1 MKLRVFLLTLSAV
14 VVSQCVLA
22 VPARPGFSV
31 YRTADGTE
39 VSLEMV
45 GDEFGH
51 WLEDIDGN
59 TYHLTDDG
67 TVVKSAQTVA
77 QLSKARKSSPRYQA
91 SRPHRA
97 VGTVNLAPRG
107 IVILVNFKD
116 VSMKSTNNQSAFN
129 ELMNGANYTYR
140 GTYNS
145 VREYFKAQSNG
156 QYIPDFDVYGPVTI
170 SNNYAY
176 YGANIDNEKG
186 EDRYAANV
194 VVEAVKAVDAQYDVD
209 FTQYNNDG
217 DSYIDFVYVIY
228 AGKGEA
234 DGGAASTIWPH
245 NWDLESAYYFGN
257 CTYTK
262 ANRKVDGLYINN
274 YAMSGEIDGQSGY
287 RASIGTIA
295 HEFGHVLGLPDLYD
309 TDYSTNRSNKL
320 TPGKYD
326 IMDQGSYNGMDSG
339 GYSDVGTCPPNYSP
353 WERFFLGWETPVNL
367 GTTPANL
374 IFYPL
379 GSSNYTCY
387 QVNSSGNYQSCT
399 STGLQYYIENRQQT
413 GWDSYLPGHGMLV
426 WKLNY
431 NASYWEDNAPNIT
444 SNGNPHYT
452 LVSAYGTQ
460 INYAYNTY
468 PGSQSVTEWKSISA
482 RPVTSISE
490 SGGIVTAKYMGGSTT
505 ITKYEQELSYFTAV
519 NYETAG
525 LAGDYEVYLYD
536 PNGSLFAIADITTGN
551 DYSLAGTFS
560 VGTEAGAQYNS
571 TIYIDGERQSVT
583 SGNITFKYLGK
594 SGETDIYQVTATD
607 WYIPSLGIYYDMYG
621 TVYGNAVWKTPFVNC
636 GYTTDGCDDAI
647 ISVTDEFDNRCGDNL
662 KWELSAD
669 QKTLTITGYG
679 DMWDFT
685 LTDMTDNTIP
695 WVYAYTTIETVVLP
709 DGITSIGDYAFFNHR
724 QLTNI
729 SLPAS
734 LTRLGTYAFARNA
747 FTSLTIPD
755 AVTTIGDYAFA
766 YAVNLTAFNI
776 PKDVTSLGID
786 LFIGCSS
793 LTQIN
798 YNAVNAQIS
807 DTYTT
812 ENPFYSIR
820 SQITTFAFGNEVE
833 VIPAGLCYGMTN
845 LSPITLPAA
854 LTTLNG
860 NAFYGCSS
868 LTSITIPKN
877 MNYIG
882 KDVFAGCSQLTSV
895 IWNAKT
901 CQLAGTNTA
910 NTPFRSI
917 CEQITS
923 FTIGD
928 DVEVLPVGCCFGMT
942 KLTSVTIPAQLSSL
956 SVYCFN
962 TCSSLQTVRFE
973 SSMPPSVHS
982 SAFTGIPSTA
992 IAQVPCGAKSAY
1004 ETTSMPF
1011 ASYTTFGEFPYTVT
1025 LDVQEKGTGT
1035 VEWLFTP
1042 DCDNNEG
1049 IVEAT
1054 EAEGY
1059 TFSQWSDGNEENPR
1073 TLTVNEDMTLTAI
1086 FTRNQYTVTFQDEDG
1101 TVLQSDLWYYGETPA
1116 YNGNEP
1122 TKQADAEYTYIFA
1135 GWDKDIASVTEDAT
1149 YTAVYSSERNQYTIT
1164 FADED
1169 GTVLQSDLWYYGET
1183 PAYNGNDP
1191 TKEPDAEY
1199 TYIFAGWDKDIA
1211 TVTEDAT
1218 YTAVYESEQNQYTV
1232 TFVDEDGTVLES
1244 NWWYYGETPIYRG
1257 AEPTKDA
1264 DDEYTYTFAGW
1275 ANAESVYPLG
1285 TNLPEVTG
1293 EATYTAVYESERN
1306 QYTVTFQDEDGT
1318 VLESNLWYYGET
1330 PIYNG
1335 TNYNGANP
1343 TKDADDEYTYT
1354 FAGWANAES
1363 VYPLGTNLPEVTG
1376 EATYTAVYES
1386 ERNQYTVTFVDE
1398 DGTVLESNL
1407 WYYGETPIY
1416 RGGDPTKDADDEY
1429 TYTFAGWA
1437 NAENVYPLGTN
1448 LPDVT
1453 GEATYTATYA
1463 ATKNLSMNIVLEEN
1477 KDADYYTQF
1486 AEDYNGV
1493 TVQTATLNRQ
1503 FGQNK
1508 WSTICLPFDVKK
1520 GVMMSL
1526 GLYGRVFEYRY
1537 TEQLG
1542 EGTVQLFFSVAQSI
1556 EAGKGYIVSA
1566 NAKLAA
1572 KTAFVFTNVTINTD
1586 ADLLSGY
1593 DITALEGYNDGSGRS
1608 SIYLVGSQRTGLLKA
1623 TNNGVTYLGLS
1634 NNKLYSPNQTTGTSI
1649 RAYRG
1654 FFRSLVPLNIQ
1665 RVRIVAEGEPV
1676 VEMQVVDGSQT
1687 VISGDNEVRKFAD
1700 KGILYIERG
1709 GTLYNAQGQRI
1720 E

>member
-1 MKLRVFLLTLSAV
+1 MRFKMSLLAISAFFI
-14 VVSQCVLA
+14 SQLLFA
-22 VPARPGFSV
+22 VPARPGWRV
-31 YRTADGTE
+31 YHTVEGEE
-39 VSLEMV
+39 VTLQMV

-51 WLEDIDGN
+51 WLENKEGVA
-59 TYHLTDDG
+59 YHLTDDG
-67 TVVKSAQTVA
+67 TVVKSEMTVA
-77 QLSKARKSSPRYQA
+77 QLSNARKSSPRYLA
-91 SRPHRA
+91 SLPRKTA
-97 VGTVNLAPRG
+97 GNINLAPRG
-107 IVILVNFKD
+107 LVILVNYQNL
-116 VSMKSTNNQSAFN
+116 SIKSANSQSAFN
-129 ELMNGANYTYR
+129 QMMNASSYTYR
-140 GTYNS
+140 GTHNS
-145 VREYFKAQSNG
+145 VREYFKAQSRG

-170 SNNYAY
+170 SQNYAY
-176 YGANIDNEKG
+176 YGSNTNNKQG
-186 EDRYAANV
+186 EDMYPGDI
-194 VVEAVKAVDAQYDVD
+194 VVEAVKAVDEQYDVD
-209 FTQYNNDG
+209 FSLYNNDG
-217 DSYIDFVYVIY
+217 DNYIDFVYIIY

-234 DGGAASTIWPH
+234 DGGAANTIWPH

-257 CTYTK
+257 CTYAK
-262 ANRKVDGLYINN
+262 SQRKVDGLYINN
-274 YAMSGEIDGQSGY
+274 YAMSGELDGQSGQ
-287 RASIGTIA
+287 RSSVGTIC

-309 TDYSTNRSNKL
+309 TDYSTNRTQSL
-320 TPGKYD
+320 TPGYYD
-326 IMDQGSYNGMDSG
+326 IMDQGSYSGDDSS
-339 GYSDVGTCPPNYSP
+339 GYENVGTCPPNYSP
-353 WERFFLGWETPVNL
+353 LERCYLGWDTPVNP
-367 GTTPANL
+367 GTDPANL
-374 IFYPL
+374 ILYPSE
-379 GSSNYTCY
+379 SSNYKCY
-387 QVNSSGNYQSCT
+387 QINSSGQYQECT
-399 STGLQYYIENRQQT
+399 TQAVNYYIENRQQT

-426 WKLNY
+426 WKSNF
-431 NASYWEDNAPNIT
+431 NTSYWNDNAPNNT

-452 LVSAYGTQ
+452 LVSAYGTA

-468 PGSQSVTEWKSISA
+468 PGSQGVTSWTTLSS
-482 RPVTSISE
+482 RQVTSITE
-490 SGGIVTAKYMGGSTT
+490 SGGIVTAKYMGGVETVN
-505 ITKYEQELSYFTAV
+505 KDEQELLYYTAV
-519 NYETAG
+519 NNETANIS
-525 LAGDYEVYLYD
+525 GDYSVYLYT
-536 PNGSLFAIADITTGN
+536 PEGSLFALAEIITGD
-551 DYSLAGTFS
+551 DYSLAGTYS
-560 VGTEAGAQYNS
+560 VGVNSGATYNS
-571 TIYIDGERQSVT
+571 QIYLDGQYYEVT
-583 SGNITFKYLGK
+583 SGEITLTYKGKYTDN
-594 SGETDIYQVTATD
+594 EDIYEVTATD
-607 WYIPSLGIYYDMYG
+607 WYVPSLGIYYDMYG
-621 TVYGNAVWKTPFVNC
+621 TIYGNAVWKTPFVNC
-636 GYTTDGCDDAI
+636 GYTTDGCNDAI
-647 ISVTDEFDNRCGDNL
+647 ITVTDEFDNRCGDNL

-942 KLTSVTIPAQLSSL
+942 KLTSVTIPAQLFSL

-1116 YNGNEP
+1116 YNGNDP
-1122 TKQADAEYTYIFA
+1122 TKEPDDEYTYTFL

-1149 YTAVYSSERNQYTIT
+1149 YTAVYSSEQ
-1164 FADED
+1164 
-1169 GTVLQSDLWYYGET
+1169 
-1183 PAYNGNDP
+1183 
-1191 TKEPDAEY
+1191 
-1199 TYIFAGWDKDIA
+1199 
-1211 TVTEDAT
+1211 
-1218 YTAVYESEQNQYTV
+1218 
-1232 TFVDEDGTVLES
+1232 
-1244 NWWYYGETPIYRG
+1244 
-1257 AEPTKDA
+1257 
-1264 DDEYTYTFAGW
+1264 
-1275 ANAESVYPLG
+1275 
-1285 TNLPEVTG
+1285 
-1293 EATYTAVYESERN
+1293 N

-1363 VYPLGTNLPEVTG
+1363 VYPLGTKLPDVTG
-1376 EATYTAVYES
+1376 GATYTAVYES
-1386 ERNQYTVTFVDE
+1386 ERNQYTVTFQDE

-1416 RGGDPTKDADDEY
+1416 SGTNYNGANPTKDADDEY

-1437 NAENVYPLGTN
+1437 NAESVYPLGTN

-1493 TVQTATLNRQ
+1493 TIQTATLNRQ

-1542 EGTVQLFFSVAQSI
+1542 EGTVQLYFSVAQSI

-1572 KTAFVFTNVTINTD
+1572 KTSFVFTNVTINTD

-1593 DITALEGYNDGSGRS
+1593 DITALEGYNDGTGRS
-1608 SIYLVGSQRTGLLKA
+1608 SIYLVGSLRTGLLKA

-1665 RVRIVAEGEPV
+1665 RVRIVAEGLPVTELQVSEQVQESLSEP
-1676 VEMQVVDGSQT
+1676 Q
-1687 VISGDNEVRKFAD
+1687 VRKYTEN
-1700 KGILYIERG
+1700 GILYIERDG
-1709 GTLYNAQGQRI
+1709 IIYNAQGQRVN
-1720 E
+1720 

>member
-1116 YNGNEP
+1116 YNGN
-1122 TKQADAEYTYIFA
+1122 
-1135 GWDKDIASVTEDAT
+1135 
-1149 YTAVYSSERNQYTIT
+1149 
-1164 FADED
+1164 
-1169 GTVLQSDLWYYGET
+1169 
-1183 PAYNGNDP
+1183 DP

-1257 AEPTKDA
+1257 AE
-1264 DDEYTYTFAGW
+1264 
-1275 ANAESVYPLG
+1275 
-1285 TNLPEVTG
+1285 
-1293 EATYTAVYESERN
+1293 
-1306 QYTVTFQDEDGT
+1306 
-1318 VLESNLWYYGET
+1318 
-1330 PIYNG
+1330 
-1335 TNYNGANP
+1335 P